1 MADDQ
6 IKLDLER
13 RRRLGFDEAVFC
25 AGKSIEQLTTI
36 LDQLSAA
43 GKSMLL
49 TRLNREAFA
58 SLADVYR
65 NEIDYDP
72 VSRTAFFGET
82 SPPIERPGVAVV
94 TAGSS
99 DVPVAAEAMRTLEF
113 NGIATLAIHDVG
125 VAGLWRLIE
134 RIDEIKAKPVV
145 IVVAGMDGALPS
157 VIGGL
162 VPGLV
167 IAVPTSIG
175 YGASRSGETALAAA
189 LASCAPGL
197 LVCNIDNGYGAAC
210 AALRAIN
217 AMTATGQGVS

>member
-25 AGKSIEQLTTI
+25 AGKSSAQLTAI
-36 LDQLSAA
+36 LDQLSAVEA
-43 GKSMLL
+43 SMLL
-49 TRLNREAFA
+49 TRLDQTAFA
-58 SLADVYR
+58 DLPNVYR

-72 VSRTAFFGET
+72 VSKTAFFGQVAA
-82 SPPIERPGVAVV
+82 PRDPKKVAVV
-94 TAGSS
+94 TAGTS
-99 DVPVAAEAMRTLEF
+99 DVPVAAEAIRTLQF
-113 NGIATLAIHDVG
+113 NGIATLSIHDVG
-125 VAGLWRLIE
+125 VAGLWRSIE
-134 RIDEIKAKPVV
+134 RIDEIKALPVV

-157 VIGGL
+157 VVGGL

-167 IAVPTSIG
+167 IAVPTSVG
-175 YGASRSGETALAAA
+175 YGAARDGETALNAA

-210 AALRAIN
+210 ATLRALN
-217 AMTATGQGVS
+217 MTAASP

>member
-25 AGKSIEQLTTI
+25 GGKSCAQLSAI
-36 LDQLSAA
+36 LDQLAA
-43 GKSMLL
+43 AEQPMLL
-49 TRLNREAFA
+49 TRLDPEAFA
-58 SLADVYR
+58 ELPDIHRDA
-65 NEIDYDP
+65 IDYDP
-72 VSRTAFFGET
+72 ISRIGCFGRLPVPEGA
-82 SPPIERPGVAVV
+82 PDVAVV

-99 DVPVAAEAMRTLEF
+99 DVPVALEAIRTLAF
-113 NGIATLAIHDVG
+113 NDVATLAIHDVG

-134 RIDEIKAKPVV
+134 RIDEIKVLPVV

-175 YGASRSGETALAAA
+175 YGAARGGETALHSA
-189 LASCAPGL
+189 LTSCAPGL
-197 LVCNIDNGYGAAC
+197 LTCNIDNGYGAAC
-210 AALRAIN
+210 AAMRALNMAAAI
-217 AMTATGQGVS
+217 GR